1 MESHPSVTDRPVRI
15 PPIVWFL
22 GLGLIAAL
30 VAIFIFNVAFSTV
43 AYYGFFALMMG
54 SHFFM
59 HGSHGGHGSAA
70 GHQHGPASNAAE
82 SDQVES
88 DKNKHAG
95 HTGGCH

>member
-1 MESHPSVTDRPVRI
+1 MEHNSPIDDRPLRI

-43 AYYGFFALMMG
+43 VYYGFIALMLG

-59 HGSHGGHGSAA
+59 HGSHGGHG
-70 GHQHGPASNAAE
+70 GHQQNSTPINADAN
-82 SDQVES
+82 
-88 DKNKHAG
+88 KNEHSG

>member
-30 VAIFIFNVAFSTV
+30 VAIFIFNVAVNTV
-43 AYYGFFALMMG
+43 VYYGFIALMIG

-59 HGSHGGHGSAA
+59 HGSHGGHGGSQE
-70 GHQHGPASNAAE
+70 HQHGSESNGAE
-82 SDQVES
+82 SNNAKS
-88 DKNKHAG
+88 NKNEHSS

>member
-30 VAIFIFNVAFSTV
+30 IAIFVFNVAINTV
-43 AYYGFFALMMG
+43 AYYGFFALMIG

-59 HGSHGGHGSAA
+59 HGSHAGHGGYGGNTGQEPGAA
-70 GHQHGPASNAAE
+70 LNPAEA
-82 SDQVES
+82 DK
-88 DKNKHAG
+88 DKNEHAG
-95 HTGGCH
+95 HSGGCH